1 MKTNYISSSEAVK
14 GAKESVI
21 AKGETNDCVV
31 RAFASAFDVDY
42 DTAHAEVKKVFKRED
57 RKGTRFF
64 MGRMVNMGTNGY
76 VFNDR
81 KIETVKTDVF
91 GMRYYIHTADGLTL
105 RSTTTAYF
113 LKKYP
118 VGTYI
123 VVVRG
128 HAFTIKDGVVIGNL
142 QDAKQ
147 RRKHITG
154 AWKIG

>member
-14 GAKESVI
+14 GVKESVI
-21 AKGETNDCVV
+21 AQSETNDCVV

-57 RKGTRFF
+57 NKGTRFF
-64 MGRMVNMGTNGY
+64 MGRMVAMGTNGY

-91 GMRYYIHTADGLTL
+91 GMRYYVHTDDGLTL
-105 RSTTTAYF
+105 RNTTTAYF

-142 QDAKQ
+142 EDAKQ
-147 RRKHITG
+147 RRKRITG

>member
-1 MKTNYISSSEAVK
+1 MQTNYISSSEAVK

-42 DTAHAEVKKVFKRED
+42 DTAHAEVKKTFKRED

-91 GMRYYIHTADGLTL
+91 GMRYYVHTADGLTL
-105 RSTTTAYF
+105 RNTTTAYF

-142 QDAKQ
+142 EDAKQ

-154 AWKIG
+154 AWKIA

>member
-14 GAKESVI
+14 GVKESVI

-42 DTAHAEVKKVFKRED
+42 DTAHAEVKKTFKRED

-64 MGRMVNMGTNGY
+64 MGRMVDMGTKGY

-91 GMRYYIHTADGLTL
+91 GMRYYVHTDDGLTL
-105 RSTTTAYF
+105 RNTTTAYF

-154 AWKIG
+154 AWKIA

>member
-14 GAKESVI
+14 GVKESVI
-21 AKGETNDCVV
+21 AQSETNDCVV

-42 DTAHAEVKKVFKRED
+42 DTAHAEVKKTFKRED

-91 GMRYYIHTADGLTL
+91 GMRYYVHTADGLTL

-142 QDAKQ
+142 EDAKQ

>member
-14 GAKESVI
+14 GVKESVI
-21 AKGETNDCVV
+21 AQSETNDCVV

-42 DTAHAEVKKVFKRED
+42 DTAHAEVKKVFKREN

-64 MGRMVNMGTNGY
+64 MGRMVDMGTNGY

-81 KIETVKTDVF
+81 KIETVRTDVF
-91 GMRYYIHTADGLTL
+91 GMRYYVHTDDGLTL
-105 RSTTTAYF
+105 RNTTTAYF

-154 AWKIG
+154 AWKIA

>member
-14 GAKESVI
+14 GVKESVI

-81 KIETVKTDVF
+81 KIETVRTDVF
-91 GMRYYIHTADGLTL
+91 GMRYYVHTDDGLTL

-154 AWKIG
+154 AWKIA

>member
-14 GAKESVI
+14 GVKESVI

-91 GMRYYIHTADGLTL
+91 GMRYYVHTADGLTL
-105 RSTTTAYF
+105 RNTTTAYF
-113 LKKYP
+113 LSKYP

-154 AWKIG
+154 AWKIA